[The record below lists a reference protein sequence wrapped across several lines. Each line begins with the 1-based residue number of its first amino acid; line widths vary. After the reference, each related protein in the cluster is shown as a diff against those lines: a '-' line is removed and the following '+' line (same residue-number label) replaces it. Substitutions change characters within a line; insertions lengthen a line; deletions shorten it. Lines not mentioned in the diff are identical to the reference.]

1 MEIPL
6 ILLLVVLLFKLD
18 YAQDRE
24 IKPLED
30 NRLRYR

>member
-6 ILLLVVLLFKLD
+6 ILFLVVVLFKLD

-24 IKPLED
+24 VKPLED
-30 NRLRYR
+30 HRLRYR